1 MKLPGLLEQE
11 LDGCGLPW
19 RLEQG
24 GRHVKLVVG
33 ERLAGI
39 MPMGAKASATDK
51 DRRAVMNLR
60 AQVRRVVKELKGG
73 TVS

>member
-1 MKLPGLLEQE
+1 MRLPGLLERE
-11 LDGCGLPW
+11 LEGCGLPW

-39 MPMGAKASATDK
+39 MPMGAKANATDK
-51 DRRAVMNLR
+51 DRRAVLNLR
-60 AQVRRVVKELKGG
+60 AQVRRVVAELKGG
-73 TVS
+73 NGS